1 MFTEKLQKQRFEL
14 KYLID
19 EQKAQRMRHYVQ
31 NYLTIDEYGAT
42 QPDLSYPVH
51 SLYLDSPSYKTYFDT
66 LNGNRN
72 RFKLRIRYYENVN
85 DDNAFL
91 ELKQRYDQVIAKKR
105 AKVPVAALDDLIYGP
120 LPTIDQFPEMPQDK
134 FRDLYH
140 VCRIIHELS
149 AQPKVHV
156 SYLREAYELEGSNAV
171 RITFDR
177 NVTTEEMRE
186 LHLAEEQ
193 QNPVRVFDHNC
204 VILELKFTNRYPY
217 WMNDLIQ
224 HFGLRRESAAKY
236 VDGIKRL
243 KRKRIA

>member
-1 MFTEKLQKQRFEL
+1 MYIEKLQKQRFEL
-14 KYLID
+14 KYVID
-19 EQKAQRMRHYVQ
+19 EPTAQRMRHYVQ

-51 SLYLDSPSYKTYFDT
+51 SLYLDSPAYKTYFDT

-72 RFKLRIRYYENVN
+72 RFKLRIRYYEKAN
-85 DDNAFL
+85 DETAFL
-91 ELKQRYDQVIAKKR
+91 EIKQRYDRVIAKKR
-105 AKVPVAALDDLIYGP
+105 AKVPVKALDELIYGP
-120 LPTIDQFPEMPQDK
+120 LPSFDQFPGMPDNK
-134 FRDLYH
+134 FKDLFH
-140 VCRIIHELS
+140 ICRIIHELN
-149 AQPKVHV
+149 AQPKAHV
-156 SYLREAYELEGSNAV
+156 SYKREAYELEGSNAV

-177 NVTTEEMRE
+177 NVTTEEERE
-186 LHLAEEQ
+186 LLLVQEQ
-193 QNPVRVFDHNC
+193 QNPVRVFDPNC

-224 HFGLRRESAAKY
+224 HFQLRRESAAKY